1 MRMQPTLRM
10 AHLVVGAMAI
20 VAFLITG
27 MLMNAH
33 QPPVMQMDWDRRL
46 LFNSRH
52 IYLMAAGLVNLSL
65 GVHYAVPASRV
76 RQAAAVLGSLLVLVS
91 TVMLFFAFF
100 AEPMAGR
107 WPGRLS
113 GYGLFALFGGVLIYA
128 LVSLRRRREAT

>member
-1 MRMQPTLRM
+1 MQGTLRT
-10 AHLVVGAMAI
+10 AHLVVGALAI

-33 QPPVMQMDWDRRL
+33 RPPVMQMDWDQRL

-52 IYLMAAGLVNLSL
+52 IYLMAAGLVNLAL
-65 GVHYAVPASRV
+65 GVHYRLPAPRL
-76 RQAAAVLGSLLVLVS
+76 REAIAILGSLLVLAS
-91 TVMLFFAFF
+91 AVMLFFAFF

-113 GYGLFALFGGVLIYA
+113 GYGLFALFGGVLAHA
-128 LVSLRRRREAT
+128 LASLFRKPEAP